1 MTVQTCLGVECTLI
15 GYLELVHSIVVNLVD
30 STFLGILGCGGDGG
44 SECAEG
50 QTHENTIEP
59 YLVGID
65 GLVPE
70 YLVGDG
76 AGLVL
81 QLLHH
86 RLHRSQVL
94 SLGPLLVHAGDEM
107 TSTYVVKV
115 IIQDVVVA
123 NVALGVNHRVGI
135 FLTVLA
141 DILTTI
147 FKIGVEHTFQFN
159 THHVAPLGFL

>member
-1 MTVQTCLGVECTLI
+1 MTVQTCLGVECTLV
-15 GYLELVHSIVVNLVD
+15 GYLQLVYSIVVNLVD
-30 STFLGILGCGGDGG
+30 GTFLSLLGGGGDRCGKG
-44 SECAEG
+44 AEG
-50 QTHENTIEP
+50 QTHENAIQP

-86 RLHRSQVL
+86 GLHGSQVL
-94 SLGPLLVHAGDEM
+94 CLGPLLIHAGYEM
-107 TSTYVVKV
+107 TGTHVIEVVL
-115 IIQDVVVA
+115 QDVIVA
-123 NVALGVNHRVGI
+123 NAAFGVNHRVGI

-159 THHVAPLGFL
+159 THHVAPLGLL